1 MMQKTVQ
8 LEKRTSKGE
17 VEPAE
22 LVTVSRPV
30 MLGTFVG
37 VGLELFEAK
46 ALLTTLPENMA
57 QSHVDEYATFRRI
70 FSHCRMLQPLKNRRT
85 WRVQTLFS
93 TVEVEAPRFW
103 GLYRLP
109 APIAAQVHKGEG
121 QGIRDPLHAE
131 DLGKPAKQGQGIV
144 SPIRHKARSARS

>member
-1 MMQKTVQ
+1 MVI
-8 LEKRTSKGE
+8 
-17 VEPAE
+17 
-22 LVTVSRPV
+22 VSQEAV
-30 MLGTFVG
+30 SGTFVG
-37 VGLELFEAK
+37 VGLALSEAE
-46 ALLTTLPENMA
+46 ALLSILPENMA
-57 QSHVDEYATFRRI
+57 QSHVAEYATCHRI
-70 FSHCRMLQPLKNRRT
+70 LPHCRVLQPLKNRRT
-85 WRVQTLFS
+85 RRVQTLFS